1 VVGRRGRVLER
12 QSHPAFVGLVDASRV
27 GHSSAHSLITA
38 IAIAAIRQATRMTI
52 ATVQEVGIGRSL
64 DGYWQ

>member
-1 VVGRRGRVLER
+1 
-12 QSHPAFVGLVDASRV
+12 
-27 GHSSAHSLITA
+27 LITA
-38 IAIAAIRQATRMTI
+38 IAIDAIRQATRMTI